1 MICQPGSRIDDSEEL
16 RCAICFDL
24 VVDAVQGNRASVTV
38 HQALCPFVW
47 LFEILHALH
56 LTVQD
61 PLAPAFLHCSISK
74 FDEPPG
80 KILQSLFCAYAPRPC
95 FSRLAVAGSATL
107 PAQRGTYERAGAA
120 VAAVEHALV
129 ITLGRGCVISLSL
142 HGCPLCY
149 ILEMAAVSAH
159 GASAGANAQWPG
171 SHLAAVLKLSAS
183 DALFITTDAWLQF
196 RQYLSSTAVELQL
209 RLVVLVDGYE
219 DYGVETSPATSLH
232 EEAAESAAGSAF
244 GTVVVCTFRSLLSH
258 SVSVPPPSSPPA
270 LRPRIL
276 IFSSGTTWLPKGIVV
291 PAAECIRTG
300 TEIILIPIFCTKQ
313 QTEEPLDHPLEA
325 FRIELNPV

>member
-1 MICQPGSRIDDSEEL
+1 MH
-16 RCAICFDL
+16 
-24 VVDAVQGNRASVTV
+24 T
-38 HQALCPFVW
+38 
-47 LFEILHALH
+47 
-56 LTVQD
+56 
-61 PLAPAFLHCSISK
+61 
-74 FDEPPG
+74 
-80 KILQSLFCAYAPRPC
+80 
-95 FSRLAVAGSATL
+95 
-107 PAQRGTYERAGAA
+107 
-120 VAAVEHALV
+120 
-129 ITLGRGCVISLSL
+129 
-142 HGCPLCY
+142 
-149 ILEMAAVSAH
+149 
-159 GASAGANAQWPG
+159 G

-276 IFSSGTTWLPKGIVV
+276 IFSSGTTGLPKGIVV
-291 PAAECIRTG
+291 PAADFIRQANKPKFGPHRTMSLFPPGWGADKLTVWSALLIGGEVVFPALAAPLLASIAAAQPTSIECGDCEDCGLWR
-300 TEIILIPIFCTKQ
+300 
-313 QTEEPLDHPLEA
+313 
-325 FRIELNPV
+325 V